1 MTIQIWIDQLQM
13 DQLLYNIENT
23 IEAIENTFD
32 NLVEYTKLPLLEG
45 QICVNLNYDTYIKLT
60 DNELLSEWVTNEI

>member
-23 IEAIENTFD
+23 IEAVENTFD